1 MDEGNS
7 GSPGSC
13 PPLSPLVL
21 PRVPNAAPPP
31 PHGQFPLALL
41 ILSVH
46 PWELLSLEG
55 IARGAYMAEALSPFL
70 GLSGLDKMIPKRL
83 VLGRLSFLVSSGGVS
98 ITRTCEL
105 EELGSL

>member
-21 PRVPNAAPPP
+21 PRVPNAAPP
-31 PHGQFPLALL
+31 HGQFPLALL

-55 IARGAYMAEALSPFL
+55 LARGAYMAEALSPFL
-70 GLSGLDKMIPKRL
+70 DLSGLDKMMPKRL
-83 VLGRLSFLVSSGGVS
+83 VLGPLSFLVSSGGG
-98 ITRTCEL
+98 L
-105 EELGSL
+105 HHQDL

>member
-21 PRVPNAAPPP
+21 PWAPNAGP

-41 ILSVH
+41 VLSVH
-46 PWELLSLEG
+46 LWELLSSEG
-55 IARGAYMAEALSPFL
+55 IARGAHMAEASSLFL
-70 GLSGLDKMIPKRL
+70 DLSGLDKMIPERL
-83 VLGRLSFLVSSGGVS
+83 VLGPLSFWFSPGGGGG
-98 ITRTCEL
+98 L
-105 EELGSL
+105 HHQDL